1 MSDPTQ
7 QPNANKTEAEELSTL
22 RKLTSELRSKNTVKK
37 ARIAELESA
46 ATAIQ
51 VELAQT
57 KAELKKVTV
66 DIPLRGFAEAIS
78 TAPEAFIETLQR
90 DYKVELKDG
99 SLTLLTPTGEPIIH
113 EGKPIPFELGAIR
126 TLLLASKEEG
136 RAQLYRSI
144 IVVSRATGGAANP
157 PSRSGSAS
165 TQTEPAQHFG
175 LR

>member
-1 MSDPTQ
+1 MSETTQ
-7 QPNANKTEAEELSTL
+7 QNAPKTEAEELSTL
-22 RKLTSELRSKNTVKK
+22 RKLTSELRSKNTAKK
-37 ARIAELESA
+37 ARITELEAA
-46 ATAIQ
+46 ATASQ
-51 VELAQT
+51 AELAQT

-78 TAPEAFIETLQR
+78 AAPEAFIETLQR

-99 SLTLLTPTGEPIIH
+99 NLTLLTPSGEPVMH
-113 EGKPIPFELGAIR
+113 EGKPVPFELGAIR
-126 TLLLASKEEG
+126 TLLLASKDAS

-144 IVVSRATGGAANP
+144 IIASRASGAATP
-157 PSRSGSAS
+157 PSRTGSAS